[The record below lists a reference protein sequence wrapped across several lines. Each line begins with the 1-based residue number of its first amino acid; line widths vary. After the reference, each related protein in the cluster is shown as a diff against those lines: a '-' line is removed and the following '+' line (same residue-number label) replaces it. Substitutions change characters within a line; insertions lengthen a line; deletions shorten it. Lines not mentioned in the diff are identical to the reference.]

1 MLGACTT
8 PGEPAKPAEAA
19 AEPAAAAQDAPKPID
34 PPVVN
39 VAAKIQAAPAP
50 APAAPEKAKADPAI
64 QKWCTELSTAMK
76 GFRWQLEGCKF
87 TDWKVAGTSVKGRPL
102 VYAEFGD
109 LNSKNTTLVLAMVH
123 GDEITPLYLGLSL
136 VNWVAENQASL
147 NGMHVV
153 IAPLVNPDGFYATP
167 RTRMNARGVDINR
180 NFATHDWEERA
191 LQAWK
196 TKFGSDPRR
205 FPGSASRSEPETV
218 FQDELVRKLKPQKIL
233 SIHAPLNFM
242 DYDGP
247 TGLSLKRF
255 PAEYVKRCLELR
267 QNLRAKSGGFFPGS
281 LGNFTGQEMG
291 IPTLTLELP
300 TADSGRAYRYWLM
313 FRKGIRQM
321 IEFTVPA
328 SAGEENAKS
337 S

>member
-1 MLGACTT
+1 
-8 PGEPAKPAEAA
+8 
-19 AEPAAAAQDAPKPID
+19 
-34 PPVVN
+34 
-39 VAAKIQAAPAP
+39 
-50 APAAPEKAKADPAI
+50 
-64 QKWCTELSTAMK
+64 
-76 GFRWQLEGCKF
+76 
-87 TDWKVAGTSVKGRPL
+87 
-102 VYAEFGD
+102 
-109 LNSKNTTLVLAMVH
+109 MVH

-136 VNWVAENQASL
+136 VNWVAENKDTL
-147 NGMHVV
+147 GGTHVV
-153 IAPLVNPDGFYATP
+153 IAPLVNPDGFFSSP

-180 NFATHDWEERA
+180 NFATHDWGERA

-205 FPGSASRSEPETV
+205 FPGSSSRSEPETV
-218 FQDELVRKLKPQKIL
+218 FQDELIRKMKPQKIL

-321 IEFTVPA
+321 IEFTVPVNA
-328 SAGEENAKS
+328 SDAS